1 MCIGFSDI
9 PIRNDRTFM
18 GKTFRRNE
26 GRRPKWDKRGNQ
38 SHKARE
44 FEEERRKHKF
54 NNPLPYPPRDS
65 QYEQES

>member
-1 MCIGFSDI
+1 
-9 PIRNDRTFM
+9 M

-44 FEEERRKHKF
+44 FEDEHKKHKF
-54 NNPLPYPPRDS
+54 HTPHPYQQPSDS
-65 QYEQES
+65 QFEQES